1 MIDLHSHILPGLD
14 DGSRD
19 FAESMAMCRIA
30 VEDGIHTIAATPHS
44 YDGNFEC
51 YESDIRAL
59 TDKLNSK
66 VQERGMPL
74 TIVPGMEVR
83 ISPNFEEMLS
93 NGVILAINNGK
104 YILSELDPYNVP
116 AGLDNLARRLW
127 DSGCG
132 MILAH
137 PERNMTIQRNPKI
150 LANLVSQF
158 DSWEFLVQLSAD
170 SITGEAGQ
178 EAKRTSA
185 TLLKRGL
192 VHIIATDSHSPFFR
206 PPCLS
211 FGVKAAAAIIGM
223 DKVIPMVTDIPR
235 AVLEGSHFPAQQQQP
250 DTKKWWK
257 LR

>member
-19 FAESMAMCRIA
+19 FPESMAMCRIA
-30 VEDGIHTIAATPHS
+30 IEDGIEAIAATPHS
-44 YDGNFEC
+44 YNGNFEC
-51 YESDIRAL
+51 YESDIRTL
-59 TDKLNSK
+59 TDELNAK
-66 VQERGMPL
+66 IQERGMPL

-93 NGVILAINNGK
+93 RNLILPINNGK

-116 AGLDNLARRLW
+116 AGLDNLARRVW
-127 DSGCG
+127 ESGFG

-137 PERNMTIQRNPKI
+137 PERNMTIQRNPKL
-150 LANLVSQF
+150 LAELVSQF
-158 DSWEFLVQLSAD
+158 NSWEFLVQMSAD

-178 EAKRTSA
+178 EAKRASA

-235 AVLEGSHFPAQQQQP
+235 IVLEGGDFPDQWPPP
-250 DTKKWWK
+250 DTKRWWK